1 VSNYAAKLPVNCQRC
16 GVAIDPERL
25 EFLPGTTTCA
35 ACSRVVAK
43 AAVCDPAD
51 GELVVL
57 TDDEAARRA
66 KNYIGHRLYRP
77 DAGT

>member
-1 VSNYAAKLPVNCQRC
+1 M
-16 GVAIDPERL
+16 
-25 EFLPGTTTCA
+25 TCT

-57 TDDEAARRA
+57 NGGEAARRA
-66 KNYIGHRLYRP
+66 KNYIDRRFYRP

>member
-1 VSNYAAKLPVNCQRC
+1 M
-16 GVAIDPERL
+16 
-25 EFLPGTTTCA
+25 TCA

-43 AAVCDPAD
+43 ATVCDPAD

-57 TDDEAARRA
+57 ADNEAARRA

-77 DAGT
+77 DSGAP